1 METSMNDQNVAEGQA
16 VSQRQAVNQ
25 PAPAQAPRGAQV
37 KLPDGTTLPIKEYV
51 TRRFHETH
59 GDRGQIAA
67 ELGKTYQYVYNM
79 TKGPE
84 FQNVGGQARNR
95 NATIEVVPGQP
106 QPGHERT
113 ARKSGGG
120 HGTIA
125 VGGSGNQQAS
135 AVEEVSPDEIEA
147 VLGAQTD
154 SGSTDAEA
162 DVVDAEQQ
170 AAE

>member
-1 METSMNDQNVAEGQA
+1 METVMNDQNVAEGQA
-16 VSQRQAVNQ
+16 VGQQAQAQ
-25 PAPAQAPRGAQV
+25 PQAPRGV